1 MANEAAAHGHE
12 EHPTGW
18 RRYVYS
24 TNHKDIGTMYLIFA
38 IFAGV
43 IGGFMSVLMRMELQA
58 PGDSI
63 LGGDYH
69 LYNVL
74 VTGHGLI
81 MIFFMVMPAMI
92 GGFGNWFV
100 PLMIGAPDMAF
111 PRMNNISFWLLPAS
125 FILLVMSIF
134 AEGPP
139 GNDGVGGGWTIYPP
153 LSTSGQP
160 GPAMDYAILSMHVAG
175 ISSILGAI
183 NFITTIF
190 NMRAPGMTMH
200 KMPLF
205 VWSVLVTVFL
215 LLLSLPVFA
224 GAITM
229 LLTDRNFGTTFFDP
243 AGGGD
248 PILYQHLFWFYSHPA
263 VYIMVLPAFGL
274 VSEIL
279 PVHARKPLFGYV
291 TMVYSIMAIVVLGLI
306 VWAHHMF
313 TSGTPPWMR
322 LFFTI
327 ATAFIAV
334 PTGIK
339 FFNWLATLWGG
350 RISLNSAMLFSCG
363 FIVNFVLG
371 GITGVAL
378 AQVPF
383 DIHVHD
389 TYFVVAHFHY
399 IVFGGSVFVIFASV
413 YHWYPKFTGR
423 MLNEDLGRLHCALT
437 FIGFNLCF
445 GPQHWL
451 GLNGMPRRVAEYD
464 PQFTLINQI
473 SSVGALLMAISTL
486 PFLWNV
492 IHSALS
498 GPVAGDNPWKALTP
512 EWLTSSPPP
521 VENWIGEAPLVEEP
535 YGYGVPPDEL
545 DLTATSGR
553 DLWSS
558 GK

>member
-1 MANEAAAHGHE
+1 
-12 EHPTGW
+12 
-18 RRYVYS
+18 
-24 TNHKDIGTMYLIFA
+24 
-38 IFAGV
+38 
-43 IGGFMSVLMRMELQA
+43 
-58 PGDSI
+58 
-63 LGGDYH
+63 
-69 LYNVL
+69 
-74 VTGHGLI
+74 
-81 MIFFMVMPAMI
+81 
-92 GGFGNWFV
+92 
-100 PLMIGAPDMAF
+100 
-111 PRMNNISFWLLPAS
+111 
-125 FILLVMSIF
+125 
-134 AEGPP
+134 
-139 GNDGVGGGWTIYPP
+139 
-153 LSTSGQP
+153 
-160 GPAMDYAILSMHVAG
+160 
-175 ISSILGAI
+175 
-183 NFITTIF
+183 
-190 NMRAPGMTMH
+190 
-200 KMPLF
+200 
-205 VWSVLVTVFL
+205 
-215 LLLSLPVFA
+215 
-224 GAITM
+224 
-229 LLTDRNFGTTFFDP
+229 
-243 AGGGD
+243 
-248 PILYQHLFWFYSHPA
+248 
-263 VYIMVLPAFGL
+263 
-274 VSEIL
+274 
-279 PVHARKPLFGYV
+279 
-291 TMVYSIMAIVVLGLI
+291 MAIVVLGLI

-498 GPVAGDNPWKALTP
+498 GPVAGDNPWRALTP

-545 DLTATSGR
+545 DLSAASGR

>member
-1 MANEAAAHGHE
+1 MTVATPPEIQSAVPRLQPSGWIRYFSFSVDHKVIGLQYLVCGFAFYLVGGALAGAIRTELASPVSDFMARDVYNQVLTLHGTVMIFLWIV
-12 EHPTGW
+12 PVVNGAFG
-18 RRYVYS
+18 
-24 TNHKDIGTMYLIFA
+24 NYLIPFY
-38 IFAGV
+38 V
-43 IGGFMSVLMRMELQA
+43 
-58 PGDSI
+58 
-63 LGGDYH
+63 
-69 LYNVL
+69 
-74 VTGHGLI
+74 
-81 MIFFMVMPAMI
+81 
-92 GGFGNWFV
+92 
-100 PLMIGAPDMAF
+100 GARDMAF
-111 PRMNNISFWLLPAS
+111 PRLNAVAFWLIPPAGLMLIS
-125 FILLVMSIF
+125 SYFLTGAAQS
-134 AEGPP
+134 
-139 GNDGVGGGWTIYPP
+139 GWTAYPP
-153 LSTSGQP
+153 LSITTPAAGQVIW
-160 GPAMDYAILSMHVAG
+160 ILSVLLLG
-175 ISSILGAI
+175 GSSIFGGI
-183 NFITTIF
+183 NFIATILKL
-190 NMRAPGMTMH
+190 RRPGLKLMQLPMYCWAMLGTSI
-200 KMPLF
+200 L
-205 VWSVLVTVFL
+205 VVLSTPVLAGTLV
-215 LLLSLPVFA
+215 LLSFDIVA
-224 GAITM
+224 HTG
-229 LLTDRNFGTTFFDP
+229 FFNP
-243 AGGGD
+243 GLGGNVVV
-248 PILYQHLFWFYSHPA
+248 YQHLFWFYSHPA

-291 TMVYSIMAIVVLGLI
+291 TMVYSIMAIVGLGLI

-339 FFNWLATLWGG
+339 FFNWLATIWGG
-350 RISLNSAMLFSCG
+350 RINLNSAMLFSCG

-399 IVFGGSVFVIFASV
+399 IVFGGSVFVVFASV

-423 MLNEDLGRLHCALT
+423 MLHEGLGRLHCALT

-473 SSVGALLMAISTL
+473 SSVGALLMAVSTL

-492 IHSALS
+492 VQSAIS
-498 GPVAGDNPWKALTP
+498 GPLAGDNPWNALTP

-521 VENWIGEAPLVEEP
+521 VENWLGEAPLVKEP
-535 YGYGVPPDEL
+535 YGYGVPIDKL
-545 DLTATSGR
+545 DLAAASGR

>member
-1 MANEAAAHGHE
+1 MTVATPPEIQSTGPRLQPSGWLRYFSFSVDHKVIGLQYLVCGFVFYLVGCALAGAIRTELASPVSDFMARDVYNQVLTLHGTVMIFLWIV
-12 EHPTGW
+12 PVVNGAFG
-18 RRYVYS
+18 
-24 TNHKDIGTMYLIFA
+24 NYLIPFY
-38 IFAGV
+38 V
-43 IGGFMSVLMRMELQA
+43 
-58 PGDSI
+58 
-63 LGGDYH
+63 
-69 LYNVL
+69 
-74 VTGHGLI
+74 
-81 MIFFMVMPAMI
+81 
-92 GGFGNWFV
+92 
-100 PLMIGAPDMAF
+100 GARDMAF
-111 PRMNNISFWLLPAS
+111 PRLNAVAFWLIPPAGLMLITS
-125 FILLVMSIF
+125 YFLTGAAQS
-134 AEGPP
+134 
-139 GNDGVGGGWTIYPP
+139 GWTAYPP
-153 LSTSGQP
+153 LSITTPATGQIIW
-160 GPAMDYAILSMHVAG
+160 ILSVLLLG
-175 ISSILGAI
+175 GSSIFGGI
-183 NFITTIF
+183 NFIATILKL
-190 NMRAPGMTMH
+190 RRPGLKLMQLPMYCWAMLGTSI
-200 KMPLF
+200 L
-205 VWSVLVTVFL
+205 VVLSTPVLAGTLV
-215 LLLSLPVFA
+215 LLSFDIVA
-224 GAITM
+224 HTG
-229 LLTDRNFGTTFFDP
+229 FFNP
-243 AGGGD
+243 SLGGNVVV
-248 PILYQHLFWFYSHPA
+248 YQHLFWFYSHPA

-291 TMVYSIMAIVVLGLI
+291 TMVYSIMAIVGLGLI

-350 RISLNSAMLFSCG
+350 RINLNSAMLFSCG

-423 MLNEDLGRLHCALT
+423 MLHEGLGRLHCALT

-492 IHSALS
+492 VKSARS
-498 GPVAGDNPWKALTP
+498 GPPAGDNPWNALTP

-521 VENWIGEAPLVEEP
+521 VENWVGEAPLVKEP
-535 YGYGVPPDEL
+535 YGYGIPADQL
-545 DLTATSGR
+545 DLAATSGR

>member
-1 MANEAAAHGHE
+1 MTVASPPPIQSAGPRYQPSGWLRYFSFSVDHKVIGLQYLVCGFVFYLVGGALAGAIRTELASPVSDFMARDVYNQVLTLHGTVMIFLWIV
-12 EHPTGW
+12 PVVNGAFG
-18 RRYVYS
+18 
-24 TNHKDIGTMYLIFA
+24 NYLIPFY
-38 IFAGV
+38 V
-43 IGGFMSVLMRMELQA
+43 
-58 PGDSI
+58 
-63 LGGDYH
+63 
-69 LYNVL
+69 
-74 VTGHGLI
+74 
-81 MIFFMVMPAMI
+81 
-92 GGFGNWFV
+92 
-100 PLMIGAPDMAF
+100 GARDMAF
-111 PRMNNISFWLLPAS
+111 PRLNAVAFWLIPPAGLMLITS
-125 FILLVMSIF
+125 YFLTGAAQS
-134 AEGPP
+134 
-139 GNDGVGGGWTIYPP
+139 GWTAYPP
-153 LSTSGQP
+153 LSITTPATGQIIW
-160 GPAMDYAILSMHVAG
+160 ILSVLLLG
-175 ISSILGAI
+175 GSSIFGGI
-183 NFITTIF
+183 NFIATILKL
-190 NMRAPGMTMH
+190 RRPGLKLMQLPMYCWAMLGTSI
-200 KMPLF
+200 L
-205 VWSVLVTVFL
+205 VVLSTPVLAGTLV
-215 LLLSLPVFA
+215 LLSFDIVAHTGFFNP
-224 GAITM
+224 TM
-229 LLTDRNFGTTFFDP
+229 
-243 AGGGD
+243 GGNVVV
-248 PILYQHLFWFYSHPA
+248 YQHLFWFYSHPA

-291 TMVYSIMAIVVLGLI
+291 TMVYSIMAIVGLGLI

-350 RISLNSAMLFSCG
+350 RINLNSAMLFSCG

-423 MLNEDLGRLHCALT
+423 MLHEGLGRLHCALT
-437 FIGFNLCF
+437 FVGFNLCF

-492 IHSALS
+492 VESAIK
-498 GPVAGDNPWKALTP
+498 GPLAGDNPWNALTP

-535 YGYGVPPDEL
+535 YSYGIPADQI
-545 DLTATSGR
+545 DLAAASGR